1 MNQPFQMILRMTMS
15 KNYIVPF
22 TLEEDASLVRQEFV
36 DKSEN
41 FRELLLIH
49 TLL

>member
-1 MNQPFQMILRMTMS
+1 MTTS
-15 KNYIVPF
+15 KDYIVPF

-36 DKSEN
+36 GKSEDLL
-41 FRELLLIH
+41 LLLIH